1 MEYVER
7 LLQDLE
13 YVTLVKKL
21 EHAEA
26 DRKFC
31 RHGLSHFLDVAR
43 LAWIMSLEQAAE
55 EQTVPKDGKKEQIY
69 LTALLHDLGRL
80 EEMEKGIPHHQGG
93 EKLAEYFLKKIGW
106 PLEKRQEIL
115 DAIREH
121 RGEEILR
128 DDFTNLIKQADNDSR
143 NCFFCDMQKE
153 CNWSQERKNETI
165 HS

>member
-1 MEYVER
+1 MRYVER

-21 EHAEA
+21 EQAET

-43 LAWIMSLEQAAE
+43 LAWIMSLEQAAK
-55 EQTVPKDGKKEQIY
+55 EQKILKEWEKEQIY

-80 EEMEKGIPHHQGG
+80 AEIEHGLPHHQAGT
-93 EKLAEYFLKKIGW
+93 ELAGYFLERVGW
-106 PLEKRQEIL
+106 PLERRQRVL
-115 DAIREH
+115 NAIQKH
-121 RGEEILR
+121 RGTEKLK
-128 DDFTNLIKQADNDSR
+128 DDFANMIKKADNDSR
-143 NCFFCDMQKE
+143 NCFFCDMYKE
-153 CNWSQERKNETI
+153 CSWSCERRNETI